1 MILQTR
7 ILVREA
13 ETEDLHKLANLIHF
27 EAYVHRH
34 LDYRPPLDWVGEKP
48 FLLLEQR
55 GFNSTQL
62 AATLACPPDPPS
74 VAWIRAFAANSRSMV
89 ERGWDAL
96 WPPALEHLRGD
107 PLVQWV
113 AAIPMQ
119 EWFETIL
126 RRSGFESTH
135 SIVMLNWDAQPVP
148 AAPANPRL
156 HIRVIGLPD
165 LPVVEQIDLAAFP
178 PLWQNSQGGLELAF
192 RQSAFSTL
200 AELDGVPVGYQIST
214 ATPVGGH
221 LARLAVL
228 PHLQGQGIG
237 FALLSHLL
245 EHMRQRGARSI
256 TVNTQANNSASLR
269 LYEGIGFQRTGEEY
283 KIYQY
288 AL

>member
-1 MILQTR
+1 
-7 ILVREA
+7 
-13 ETEDLHKLANLIHF
+13 
-27 EAYVHRH
+27 
-34 LDYRPPLDWVGEKP
+34 
-48 FLLLEQR
+48 
-55 GFNSTQL
+55 
-62 AATLACPPDPPS
+62 
-74 VAWIRAFAANSRSMV
+74 
-89 ERGWDAL
+89 
-96 WPPALEHLRGD
+96 
-107 PLVQWV
+107 
-113 AAIPMQ
+113 MQ